1 MGLSLNNAAWL
12 NRMLG
17 AAAGV
22 TITYTRGA
30 TTIPIT
36 AASGD
41 ATVGRE
47 QSTSEREGGPRK
59 EWFDRDYL
67 IRVSALSAL
76 GEPQEG
82 DLITETIN
90 GVERSYKIM
99 RPSNGE
105 RAWRFSDTE
114 DHCYRVHTKRVK

>member
-1 MGLSLNNAAWL
+1 MRLLNNASWL
-12 NRMLG
+12 NSMLG
-17 AAAGV
+17 KAGAV
-22 TITYTRGA
+22 AITYTRAA
-30 TTIPIT
+30 TTITIT
-36 AASGD
+36 EASED

-67 IRVSALSAL
+67 IRVAALSEL

-82 DLITETIN
+82 DLIAETIN
-90 GVERSYKIM
+90 GTERLYKIM
-99 RPSNGE
+99 RPQTGE
-105 RAWRFSDTE
+105 RAWKYSDTE